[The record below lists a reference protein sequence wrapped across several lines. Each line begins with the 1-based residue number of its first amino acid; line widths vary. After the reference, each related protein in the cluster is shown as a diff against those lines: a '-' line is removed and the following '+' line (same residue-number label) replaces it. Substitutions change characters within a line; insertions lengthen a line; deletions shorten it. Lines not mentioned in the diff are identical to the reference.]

1 MKGAHHPYL
10 QLGELNCE
18 GRSSRGLLE
27 QLSLEAH
34 LNAISRKVGRGIG
47 VMKRAKPF
55 VPDET
60 MHTIYKALIQP
71 YFDYCSPLWDNCGLL
86 LKEKLQKFQNRVA
99 RVLTG
104 ADYDTSSSEL
114 LEQLRW
120 KNLETKHKSNKAVLV
135 YNILNN
141 GILPRVFESFS
152 ERSVNENG
160 YNLGNY
166 DTDLSIPRH
175 KKELLKRSF
184 KSRGAVLWNSL
195 SREAKSAQ
203 SIHCFKRLINSNI

>member
-1 MKGAHHPYL
+1 
-10 QLGELNCE
+10 
-18 GRSSRGLLE
+18 
-27 QLSLEAH
+27 
-34 LNAISRKVGRGIG
+34 
-47 VMKRAKPF
+47 MKRAKPAF

-86 LKEKLQKFQNRVA
+86 LKEKLQKFQNRAA

-120 KNLETKHKSNKAVLV
+120 KNLETKHKSNKALLV

-141 GILPRVFESFS
+141 GTAPCLRKSFS

-160 YNLGNY
+160 YNLRNY
-166 DTDLSIPRH
+166 DTDLSIPRPN
-175 KKELLKRSF
+175 KEFLKRSF
-184 KSRGAVLWNSL
+184 IYRGNSL
-195 SREAKSAQ
+195 LRETKSAQ